1 MKNPDLPDVLA
12 GISPHV
18 FMRDYWQKKPLLIR
32 QAIPQMQPLITRREL
47 FELAALQDVESRLVL
62 GDGVKQPW
70 QMRRGPFK
78 TRHLPALKQPHWT
91 LLVQGV
97 DLHHDALA
105 ELRGRFRFIPDA
117 RLDDVM
123 VSYASDGGGV
133 GPHFDSY
140 DVFLLQA
147 QGQRRWR
154 IGSQKKLPLREDVPL
169 KILAHFKPTQT
180 LLLEPGDMLY
190 LPPHFAHEGVAVG
203 ECMTYSIGFK
213 AETDHTMGA
222 VLMGRLADTELP
234 GAALSYQDPDQLP
247 TTQPAQIPAALQAFA
262 RHSVMQM
269 TQRDADIR
277 CALGEWLSEPKS
289 QVWFDSQPR
298 PRQLKGVCL
307 DRKTQML
314 YDQDFVFVNGES
326 WRCKGKDG
334 RLLRQ
339 LADQRYLSAA
349 DVQTASVHV
358 RDALLDWW
366 EAGWLNSL
374 PAKKGKQ

>member
-1 MKNPDLPDVLA
+1 MKKPDLPDVLA

-47 FELAALQDVESRLVL
+47 FELATLQDVESRLVL

-105 ELRGRFRFIPDA
+105 ALRGRFRFIPDA

-154 IGSQKKLPLREDVPL
+154 IGSQKKLSLRDDVPL
-169 KILAHFKPTQT
+169 KILSHFKPTQT

-222 VLMGRLADTELP
+222 VLMGRLADTEP
-234 GAALSYQDPDQLP
+234 QGAALSYQDPDQLP
-247 TTQPAQIPAALQAFA
+247 TRHPAQIPAALQAFA
-262 RHSVMQM
+262 RHSVMQLS
-269 TQRDADIR
+269 QRDADIR

-289 QVWFDSQPR
+289 QVWFDSQPP
-298 PRQLKGVCL
+298 PRLLMGVRL

-326 WRCKGKDG
+326 WRCRGKDASV
-334 RLLRQ
+334 LRQ
-339 LADQRYLSAA
+339 LADQRQLSKAEVHAA
-349 DVQTASVHV
+349 PPKV
-358 RDALLDWW
+358 RECLLSWW

-374 PAKKGKQ
+374 PVKKGK